1 MLDARSTPPPRVPL
15 RGKSYDGRRWGDE
28 TMVRVTTEIGRLRK
42 VLVHEPGP
50 EVDRMVPPMME
61 ELLFDDILFGD
72 RARDEHRRFRRLL
85 QLLGIDVVEANA
97 LLAEAL
103 ASDEARAWLWARLR
117 PEAPQDLRA
126 NEPPDSAEEAVA
138 IATTGLLASDDC
150 RGIEVEDIFRLPPL
164 PNWCFQRDPQV
175 ILGDGVVFSAM
186 ATAARWREGLLTRCI
201 FRFHPEFAGTPVIL
215 DPLRE
220 ARESG
225 QFFGPHRPCLEGG
238 DVLVLSPEVVAIG
251 VSERTNMVA
260 VEMLA
265 EALARRD
272 NGPRWLEVVHVPAR
286 RAYMHLDT
294 VFTPVDRDAALVF
307 QPVICGDGPQLAD
320 TYEIDLGS
328 SDLAP
333 HHRGCLLEALGSRG
347 LDLQPIACGGDD
359 PVAQQ
364 REQWTDGAN
373 AFALA
378 PGVIVLYD
386 RNIATAVTLDAA
398 GFRVLPAE
406 DVLLGREEVTLDGN
420 ERVCLLID
428 SHEMS
433 RARGGPHCL
442 THPLVRD
449 DI

>member
-1 MLDARSTPPPRVPL
+1 
-15 RGKSYDGRRWGDE
+15 
-28 TMVRVTTEIGRLRK
+28 
-42 VLVHEPGP
+42 
-50 EVDRMVPPMME
+50 MVPPMME

-72 RARDEHRRFRRLL
+72 RARDEHRRFRRVL
-85 QLLGIDVVEANA
+85 QLLGIEVVEANERLTA
-97 LLAEAL
+97 AFA
-103 ASDEARAWLWARLR
+103 DEQARAWLWARLR
-117 PEAPQDLRA
+117 PEAPYA
-126 NEPPDSAEEAVA
+126 FHAAEPPATGAETVAVA
-138 IATTGLLASDDC
+138 VTGLLASDEC
-150 RGIEVEDIFRLPPL
+150 HGIEIEDLFRLPPL

-175 ILGDGVVFSAM
+175 VIGDDVVFSAM
-186 ATAARWREGLLTRCI
+186 ATAARWREGLLVRTL
-201 FRFHPEFAGTPVIL
+201 FRFHPDLADTPVLL

-220 ARESG
+220 AREGG
-225 QFFGPHRPCLEGG
+225 QFLGPHRPRLEGG
-238 DVLVLSPEVVAIG
+238 DVLVLSQKVVVIG
-251 VSERTNMVA
+251 VSERTNGVA
-260 VEMLA
+260 VELLA
-265 EALARRD
+265 EALAGRED
-272 NGPRWLEVVHVPAR
+272 GPQWLEVAHVLSR

-307 QPVICGDGPQLAD
+307 EPVICSGGPQRAE

-328 SDLAP
+328 SDLVP
-333 HHRGCLLEALGSRG
+333 QHRGSLLEALAARG
-347 LDLQPIACGGDD
+347 LDLEPIPCGGTD

-386 RNIATAVTLDAA
+386 RNVATADALAAA
-398 GFRVLPAE
+398 GFRILAAE
-406 DVLLGREEVTLDGN
+406 DVLLGREEVDLDGE
-420 ERVCLLID
+420 ERTCILID

>member
-1 MLDARSTPPPRVPL
+1 
-15 RGKSYDGRRWGDE
+15 
-28 TMVRVTTEIGRLRK
+28 MVRVTSEIGRLRR
-42 VLVHEPGP
+42 VLMHEPGP

-72 RARDEHRRFRRLL
+72 RARDEHRRFRQLL
-85 QLLGIDVVEANA
+85 QLLGIEVVEANDV
-97 LLAEAL
+97 LAEAL
-103 ASDEARAWLWARLR
+103 TTAEARSWLWARLR
-117 PEAPQDLRA
+117 PEAPHALRA
-126 NEPPDSAEEAVA
+126 GTPPASAEAAVA
-138 IATTGLLASDDC
+138 TAITGLLASDDC
-150 RGIEVEDIFRLPPL
+150 LGIEVEDLFQLPPL

-175 ILGDGVVFSAM
+175 ILGEGVIYSAM
-186 ATAARWREGLLTRCI
+186 ATGARWREGLLSRCI
-201 FRFHPEFAGTPVIL
+201 FRFHRELSDTSLIL
-215 DPLRE
+215 DPLHE
-220 ARESG
+220 AREAG
-225 QFFGPHRPCLEGG
+225 QFLGPHRPRLEGG
-238 DVLVLSPEVVAIG
+238 AVLVLSPEVIAVG

-265 EALARRD
+265 EALAGRD
-272 NGPRWLEVVHVPAR
+272 DGPRWLEVVHVPAR

-294 VFTPVDRDAALVF
+294 VFTPIDRDAALVF
-307 QPVICGDGPQLAD
+307 EPVICGDGPHLAD

-328 SDLAP
+328 ADLSP
-333 HHRGCLLEALGSRG
+333 HHRGCLLEALGGRG
-347 LDLQPIACGGDD
+347 LELQPIPCGGSD

-386 RNIATAVTLDAA
+386 RNIATAEALDRA
-398 GFRVLPAE
+398 GFRVLLAE
-406 DVLLGREEVTLDGN
+406 DLLLGKEEVALDSN

-442 THPLVRD
+442 THPLERD

>member
-1 MLDARSTPPPRVPL
+1 
-15 RGKSYDGRRWGDE
+15 
-28 TMVRVTTEIGRLRK
+28 MVRVTTEIGRLRK

-72 RARDEHRRFRRLL
+72 RARDEHRKFRRLL
-85 QLLGIDVVEANA
+85 QLLGIEVVEANTLLHDA
-97 LLAEAL
+97 LV
-103 ASDEARAWLWARLR
+103 DDQARAWLWARMR
-117 PEAPQDLRA
+117 PEAPQELRA
-126 NEPPDSAEEAVA
+126 GEPPTTAEEAVA
-138 IATTGLLASDDC
+138 MATTGLLASDDC
-150 RGIEVEDIFRLPPL
+150 QGIEVEDLFRLPPL

-175 ILGDGVVFSAM
+175 VLGDGVFFSAM
-186 ATAARWREGLLTRCI
+186 ATAARWREGLLSRCI
-201 FRFHPEFAGTPVIL
+201 FRFHPDLADTPIVL

-225 QFFGPHRPCLEGG
+225 QFFGPHRPRLEGG
-238 DVLVLSPEVVAIG
+238 DVLLMSPDVVAIG

-260 VEMLA
+260 VELVA
-265 EALARRD
+265 EALAARD
-272 NGPRWLEVVHVPAR
+272 GGPRWLEVVHIPSR

-294 VFTPVDRDAALVF
+294 VFTPVDCNAALVF
-307 QPVICGDGPQLAD
+307 QPVICGDGPQLAEV
-320 TYEIDLGS
+320 YEIDLHS
-328 SDLAP
+328 SDLVP
-333 HHRGCLLEALGSRG
+333 RHRGCLLEALADRG
-347 LDLQPIACGGDD
+347 VELESIACGGAN
-359 PVAQQ
+359 PVSQH

-386 RNIATAVTLDAA
+386 RNLATANALAAA

-406 DVLLGREEVTLDGN
+406 DVLLGREEVTLEGH

-442 THPLVRD
+442 THPLERD

>member
-1 MLDARSTPPPRVPL
+1 
-15 RGKSYDGRRWGDE
+15 
-28 TMVRVTTEIGRLRK
+28 MVHVTSEIGRLRR

-61 ELLFDDILFGD
+61 DLLFDDILFGD

-85 QLLGIDVVEANA
+85 QLLGIEVMEAND

-103 ASDEARAWLWARLR
+103 AGDEARSWLWARMR
-117 PEAPQDLRA
+117 PEAPHALHADRWPA
-126 NEPPDSAEEAVA
+126 TAEEAVS

-150 RGIEVEDIFRLPPL
+150 QGIEIEDLFRLPPL

-201 FRFHPEFAGTPVIL
+201 FRFHPELADTPMVL

-220 ARESG
+220 AREGG
-225 QFFGPHRPCLEGG
+225 QFFGPHRPRLEGG
-238 DVLVLSPEVVAIG
+238 DVLVLSPEIVAIG

-260 VEMLA
+260 VELLA
-265 EALARRD
+265 EALAGRED
-272 NGPRWLEVVHVPAR
+272 GPRWLEVVHVPTR

-307 QPVICGDGPQLAD
+307 EPVICSDGPQRAEA
-320 TYEIDLGS
+320 YEIDLHS
-328 SDLAP
+328 SNLVAD
-333 HHRGCLLEALGSRG
+333 HRGCLLEALRDHG
-347 LDLQPIACGGDD
+347 LDLQPIRCGGGD

-386 RNIATAVTLDAA
+386 RNIVTAETLAGS

-406 DVLLGREEVTLDGN
+406 NVLLGRDEIALDGN

-449 DI
+449 EV

>member
-1 MLDARSTPPPRVPL
+1 
-15 RGKSYDGRRWGDE
+15 
-28 TMVRVTTEIGRLRK
+28 MVHVTSEIGRLRR
-42 VLVHEPGP
+42 VLVHEPGA

-85 QLLGIDVVEANA
+85 QLLGIEVVEVND

-103 ASDEARAWLWARLR
+103 ADEEARPWLWARMR
-117 PEAPQDLRA
+117 PEAPHALRA
-126 NEPPDSAEEAVA
+126 DERPATAEEAVA

-150 RGIEVEDIFRLPPL
+150 QGIEIEDLFRLPPL

-175 ILGDGVVFSAM
+175 ILGGGVVFSAM
-186 ATAARWREGLLTRCI
+186 ATAARWREGLLSRCI
-201 FRFHPEFAGTPVIL
+201 FRFHPELADTPVVL

-220 ARESG
+220 ARQGG
-225 QFFGPHRPCLEGG
+225 QFLGPHRPRLEGG

-251 VSERTNMVA
+251 VSERTNMVS
-260 VEMLA
+260 VELLA
-265 EALARRD
+265 EALAEQD
-272 NGPRWLEVVHVPAR
+272 GGPRWLEIVHVPAR

-307 QPVICGDGPQLAD
+307 EPVLCGDGPQRAD
-320 TYEIDLGS
+320 TYEIDLHS
-328 SDLAP
+328 TDLVA
-333 HHRGCLLEALGSRG
+333 HHRGCLLDALRDHG
-347 LDLQPIACGGDD
+347 LDLQPIRCGGGD

-373 AFALA
+373 GFALA

-386 RNIATAVTLDAA
+386 RNIVTADTLANS

-406 DVLLGREEVTLDGN
+406 DVLLGREEVDLECD
-420 ERVCLLID
+420 ERLCLLID

-442 THPLVRD
+442 THPLVRED
-449 DI
+449 V